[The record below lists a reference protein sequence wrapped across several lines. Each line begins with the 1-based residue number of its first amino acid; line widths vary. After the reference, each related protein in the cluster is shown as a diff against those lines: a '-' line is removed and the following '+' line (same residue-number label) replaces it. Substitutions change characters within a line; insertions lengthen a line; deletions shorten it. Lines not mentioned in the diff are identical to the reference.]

1 MVDHLTKF
9 AWTANDL
16 ADAAGD
22 ILRTAWFSEGAV
34 SYKADRSALTEADT
48 DVENRLRNLIAHR
61 HPDHGILGEEFGAE
75 DLDKEFVWVLDP
87 IDGTRQF
94 GARLLNFGV
103 LIALCHH
110 GKPVIGVIDQPIG
123 HIRYCGIKGGGATLS
138 GRCITSRKDAD
149 LDHAVLSLANPNSF
163 CGESRRGFDALN
175 STGAMTGFDGGCL
188 AYGAL
193 ARGMVDVCLN
203 GPDLDLFDICA
214 LVPIVEEAGGCITD
228 WSGAPLSLSSRGAI
242 VASGSIQ
249 LHETVLDLLTGQT

>member
-1 MVDHLTKF
+1 MVDHLTEF
-9 AWTANDL
+9 ARTANDL

-48 DVENRLRNLIAHR
+48 DVENRLRNLIALR

-123 HIRYCGIKGGGATLS
+123 HIRYCGIKGGGATLN

-203 GPDLDLFDICA
+203 GPDLDPFDICA